1 MHVLGNKI
9 MKAWV
14 CVVKFE
20 SVFIKSKLYALVVLS
35 IIFLIGLENPAWS
48 NTNRDNFDI
57 SYWEET
63 FESARENYSENIK
76 SLQFQNGSSLGFKA
90 NPIWFRITL
99 PKYEGLRILSIQP
112 IHLDRISIFT
122 SDGVNIYEGGDTVV
136 SPKSLIANG
145 YTIELS
151 DELSEQNL
159 YIRLQSKNII
169 QIYFRLNS
177 VDDIFAL
184 SLNGSLVST
193 VAIAVTFFY
202 LAWMLSAFLVA
213 RDTLV
218 LIFML
223 RLLAFFIT
231 ALIHSG
237 LARQLIFQDT
247 LMPQDWLHNISALT
261 YISIAQAFDYCLLNK
276 TRETKVVQA
285 FGLFVLGSFL
295 FKMYFYL
302 IGSISISLLVNNVTA
317 LFTLI
322 IGLVTS
328 VYFYFNKGEFVQN
341 EFTLGYKIPVFYFL
355 LQSVPLIV
363 LFFLTFSENI
373 DYRPYEDLAFFN
385 YAIVPGGLITY
396 ALALKQK
403 QNASL
408 REQLEIERNVF
419 ESEWKIELEKRQ
431 DMKNL
436 LEMLAHEIRNPLS
449 TLKMAQAVGEVD
461 HALLSK
467 ITQNISD
474 VVSQADKAN
483 EIERGEKSITKSPIE
498 IALSVQDAVSSSHN
512 SIKFNRTNK
521 RIVVQT
527 DAKLMQIILSNL
539 LSNASK
545 YSPSGSDIEVHLI
558 ESHSQVIIKVENLLN
573 RKIHDVTRLQE
584 KYYRDPSGQRESG
597 TGLGLYINKLI
608 CDELGY
614 EQQINVT
621 EKTFVVEVLI
631 PKCDS
636 PVSI

>member
-1 MHVLGNKI
+1 

-614 EQQINVT
+614 EQRINVT

>member
-1 MHVLGNKI
+1 
-9 MKAWV
+9 
-14 CVVKFE
+14 
-20 SVFIKSKLYALVVLS
+20 
-35 IIFLIGLENPAWS
+35 
-48 NTNRDNFDI
+48 
-57 SYWEET
+57 
-63 FESARENYSENIK
+63 
-76 SLQFQNGSSLGFKA
+76 
-90 NPIWFRITL
+90 
-99 PKYEGLRILSIQP
+99 
-112 IHLDRISIFT
+112 
-122 SDGVNIYEGGDTVV
+122 
-136 SPKSLIANG
+136 
-145 YTIELS
+145 
-151 DELSEQNL
+151 
-159 YIRLQSKNII
+159 
-169 QIYFRLNS
+169 
-177 VDDIFAL
+177 
-184 SLNGSLVST
+184 
-193 VAIAVTFFY
+193 
-202 LAWMLSAFLVA
+202 
-213 RDTLV
+213 
-218 LIFML
+218 
-223 RLLAFFIT
+223 
-231 ALIHSG
+231 
-237 LARQLIFQDT
+237 
-247 LMPQDWLHNISALT
+247 MPQDWLHNISALT

-614 EQQINVT
+614 EQRINVT

>member
-1 MHVLGNKI
+1 

-14 CVVKFE
+14 CVIKFE

-122 SDGVNIYEGGDTVV
+122 SDGVNIYEGGDTTV

-151 DELSEQNL
+151 DELSEQDL

-202 LAWMLSAFLVA
+202 LAWMSSAFLVA

-223 RLLAFFIT
+223 RLFAFFIT

-237 LARQLIFQDT
+237 LARQLISQDT
-247 LMPQDWLHNISALT
+247 LMPQDWLHNFSALM

-295 FKMYFYL
+295 LKMYFYL

-341 EFTLGYKIPVFYFL
+341 EFTLGYKTPVFYFL

-373 DYRPYEDLAFFN
+373 DYRRYEDLAFFN

-408 REQLEIERNVF
+408 RKQLEIERNVF

-512 SIKFNRTNK
+512 SIKFNRANK
-521 RIVVQT
+521 RIVVQS

-558 ESHSQVIIKVENLLN
+558 ESHSQVIIRVENLLN

-614 EQQINVT
+614 EQRINVT

>member
-223 RLLAFFIT
+223 RLFAFFIT

-614 EQQINVT
+614 EQRINVT